1 MKTKQLI
8 LLIGASGM
16 LYLASCKGP
25 EQKSAQ
31 VMPPTKVSVVPA
43 AFGTAI
49 YYDKYPAT
57 VISLSQVELRA
68 QVAGYITGIFFKE
81 GDIVQKGKP
90 LYEIDRRKYEA
101 AFAQAQASV
110 ASAKA
115 NFVKAQKD
123 ADRYHRLAEQDAIAR
138 QTLDNA
144 DAALETNRAQV
155 AAAEASLQSA
165 RTDLD
170 YSVIKA
176 PFTGRIG
183 LSQVKLGAQ
192 VSPGT
197 TLLNTMSSEDPIGV
211 DIVVN
216 QTDISRFAALQGK
229 NINPGDSTF
238 RLDLP
243 NGDTYNEHGKIL
255 AIDRGVDNQTATIK
269 VRTEFSNPKDQL
281 KDGMS
286 CVLRVLNDQ
295 SGQNVI
301 IPYKAV
307 TEQMGEFFVFV
318 AKDSTVEQRKIH
330 LGPKLR
336 DQVVALD
343 GVKQGD
349 LIVTEGLQRL
359 RDGAKIDTSSAP
371 AQGPQGQPAKK

>member
-1 MKTKQLI
+1 MKTKQHI
-8 LLIGASGM
+8 LLIGATGM

-25 EQKSAQ
+25 EQKSAMA
-31 VMPPTKVSVVPA
+31 MPPTPVSVKPA
-43 AFGTAI
+43 IFGTAI

-57 VISLSQVELRA
+57 VVSLSQVELRA

-81 GDIVQKGKP
+81 GEIVQKGKA

-101 AFAQAQASV
+101 AFAQAEANL

-115 NFVKAQKD
+115 NLVKAQKD
-123 ADRYHRLAEQDAIAR
+123 ADRYHKLAEQDAIAR

-144 DAALETNRAQV
+144 DAALETNRSQV
-155 AAAEASLQSA
+155 AAAEAALQSA

-197 TLLNTMSSEDPIGV
+197 TLLNTMSSENPIGV
-211 DIVVN
+211 DIVVP
-216 QTDISRFAALQGK
+216 QTEIARFAALQGK
-229 NINPGDSTF
+229 DVAPGDSIF
-238 RLDLP
+238 RLELP
-243 NGDTYNEHGKIL
+243 NGQPYNEHGKIMV
-255 AIDRGVDNQTATIK
+255 IDRGVDNQTATIK
-269 VRTEFSNPKDQL
+269 VRTEFANPKDEL

-295 SGQNVI
+295 SGKNVI
-301 IPYKAV
+301 IPYKAIV
-307 TEQMGEFFVFV
+307 EQMGEFFVFV
-318 AKDSTVEQRKIH
+318 AKDSVVEQRKVH
-330 LGPKLR
+330 LGPQLR
-336 DQVVALD
+336 DQVVVTD
-343 GVKQGD
+343 GVKEGD
-349 LIVTEGLQRL
+349 LVVTEGLQRL
-359 RDGAKIDTSSAP
+359 RDGGKVDTSGP
-371 AQGPQGQPAKK
+371 KQQGPQGQPGKK